1 MVLMGRGIACEIACD
16 GQEAVD
22 IIKRK
27 GDVFDFIFMD
37 HFMPVMVRKFI
48 TFFHFFFPQFHLVN
62 NFPRELV
69 DLTIHPW
76 LFSPLNSVN

>member
-48 TFFHFFFPQFHLVN
+48 TFFHFFLPTIPFGKQFPE
-62 NFPRELV
+62 R
-69 DLTIHPW
+69 IG
-76 LFSPLNSVN
+76 